1 MQSVVKGMVQV
12 AGTTYRIVRLTPG
25 HYNVVRILDDTCV
38 GGFKSRPNSEVL
50 ANGIEPVLMREIVRV
65 AVQGAKTSWVGRLA
79 RR

>member
-38 GGFKSRPNSEVL
+38 GGRASRSYLTVMVPTIDL
-50 ANGIEPVLMREIVRV
+50 WIA
-65 AVQGAKTSWVGRLA
+65 QK
-79 RR
+79 